1 MKCYLSRSWLCP
13 LDCCSGAS
21 FCFIPYSF
29 LFQSTSFS
37 AVQPHSHSSSL
48 SSVELV
54 SASDDIH
61 RFSAQVMYLVNSEH
75 LYLQGDAN
83 CFSLQREHAQ
93 TAWELSTYQSLQ
105 DFKSVSWAFSRNWN
119 SGNETGCLHYI
130 IVVIPLIRIM
140 SDAAWLESSGT
151 TLFSFL
157 ISLCL
162 PQHEQAWIQDSE

>member
-1 MKCYLSRSWLCP
+1 MKCYLSRLRLCP

-93 TAWELSTYQSLQ
+93 TAWECLLTSLSKISKVFPELSVETEIPGMTNRVSSLH
-105 DFKSVSWAFSRNWN
+105 N
-119 SGNETGCLHYI
+119 SFHTSDMNNVWCCMTGI
-130 IVVIPLIRIM
+130 
-140 SDAAWLESSGT
+140 
-151 TLFSFL
+151 
-157 ISLCL
+157 
-162 PQHEQAWIQDSE
+162 